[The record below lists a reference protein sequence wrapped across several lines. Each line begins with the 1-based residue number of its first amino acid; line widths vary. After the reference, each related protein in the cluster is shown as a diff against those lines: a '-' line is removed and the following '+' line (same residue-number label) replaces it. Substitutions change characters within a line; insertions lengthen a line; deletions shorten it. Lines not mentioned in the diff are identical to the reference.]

1 MRLEVRVHNSAGNQH
16 LNHMNNVPHLP
27 DTHNYFTRAQLCAYP
42 GTDLSSDTVWAARLC
57 LQGQNCVLGGK
68 KPAHS
73 SVKWQAAGTG
83 LFPSLIQGVS
93 ESIKLQPFS
102 TSRSLLQNSIQRA
115 AGPSRGQEEHMLCH
129 VFSKALVLFPH
140 SRPIP
145 SVMLAGLPEERSTPS
160 YLFSTQPHVFW
171 RFDLRW
177 SFICWMSSDSI
188 VCGSSQNKWECRV
201 WLLRIILQKNRISY
215 IFDFLISQLFY
226 STPHPIP
233 FNQPLPPPIPARF

>member
-16 LNHMNNVPHLP
+16 LNYMNNVPHLP

-115 AGPSRGQEEHMLCH
+115 AGPSRGQEEHVLWH

-160 YLFSTQPHVFW
+160 YLFSTQQHVFW

-233 FNQPLPPPIPARF
+233 FN